1 MSGTAPRADDPTA
14 TPLAADQGIDAPRP
28 SRLARLAGSQPTVL
42 FLVLAALV
50 LFFAIA
56 RPAGFPTVANAR
68 NVASDAAILLVLA
81 VGSTFV
87 IMTAGIDL
95 SINGVLVFSGVIG
108 AKAMVAVGG
117 DGAAVAFVGLVAALV
132 SGIAWGTVNGVL
144 VARAR
149 VPALIVTLGTWGMS
163 LGLALLLTGGLDIAY
178 IPKWL
183 VTGLG
188 SGRFEGV
195 PWLVIVSVLVA
206 IVGGLI
212 LAVTRFGRFTYA
224 VGSNPESC
232 RRAGINVR
240 LHLVKVYALAGCL
253 SGLAGYLSVARFAT
267 TTLGGHSTDNM
278 QTIAAVVIGG
288 TSLFGGVGTMIGTAI
303 GVFIP
308 VVLLNGFVV
317 LGMQP
322 FWQQVA
328 VGAVLIV
335 AVYIDQLRRRMRDR

>member
-1 MSGTAPRADDPTA
+1 MSSTTPRADEAGATA
-14 TPLAADQGIDAPRP
+14 LAADQVPDSPRP
-28 SRLARLAGSQPTVL
+28 GLLGRLANSQPAVL
-42 FLVLAALV
+42 FLVLAGLV
-50 LFFAIA
+50 VFFSIA
-56 RPAGFPTVANAR
+56 RPGAFPTVANAR
-68 NVASDAAILLVLA
+68 NIASDAAILLVLA

-87 IMTAGIDL
+87 ILTAGIDL
-95 SINGVLVFSGVIG
+95 SINGVLIFSGVIA

-117 DGAAVAFVGLVAALV
+117 DGALVGLVGLLAALIAGV
-132 SGIAWGTVNGVL
+132 AWGAVNGIL

-149 VPALIVTLGTWGMS
+149 IPALIVTLGTWGMS
-163 LGLALLLTGGLDIAY
+163 LGLSLLITGGVDIAY

-183 VTGLG
+183 VNGLG
-188 SGRFEGV
+188 SGRIQGV

-206 IVGGLI
+206 VLGGLL
-212 LAVTRFGRFTYA
+212 LAVTRFGRYTYA

-232 RRAGINVR
+232 RRAGINVP
-240 LHLVKVYALAGCL
+240 LHLIKVYALAGFL

>member
-1 MSGTAPRADDPTA
+1 MRSVAQGVDDAGTGGLPPDDQSTGTRTA
-14 TPLAADQGIDAPRP
+14 AWR
-28 SRLARLAGSQPTVL
+28 RVAGSQPAVL
-42 FLVLAALV
+42 FLVLAALII
-50 LFFAIA
+50 FFALA
-56 RPAGFPTVANAR
+56 RPAGFPTFANLR
-68 NVASDAAILLVLA
+68 NVATDAAVLLVLA
-81 VGSTFV
+81 TGSTFV
-87 IMTAGIDL
+87 ILTAGIDL
-95 SINGVLVFSGVIG
+95 SINGVLVFSGVMA

-117 DGAAVAFVGLVAALV
+117 DGPGVAAVGLAAAIV
-132 SGIAWGTVNGVL
+132 SGIAWGSINGIL

-163 LGLALLLTGGLDIAY
+163 LGLSLLLTGGVDIPY

-183 VTGLG
+183 VLGLG
-188 SGRFEGV
+188 SGRIAEI
-195 PWLVIVSVLVA
+195 PWLVIVSAMVA
-206 IVGGLI
+206 VVGAII
-212 LAVTRFGRFTYA
+212 LAFTRFGRFTYA

-232 RRAGINVR
+232 RRAGINVPW
-240 LHLVKVYALAGCL
+240 HLIKVYALAGCL
-253 SGLAGYLSVARFAT
+253 SGLAGYLSLARFAT

-288 TSLFGGVGTMIGTAI
+288 TSLFGGVGSMIGTAI

-317 LGMQP
+317 IGMQP